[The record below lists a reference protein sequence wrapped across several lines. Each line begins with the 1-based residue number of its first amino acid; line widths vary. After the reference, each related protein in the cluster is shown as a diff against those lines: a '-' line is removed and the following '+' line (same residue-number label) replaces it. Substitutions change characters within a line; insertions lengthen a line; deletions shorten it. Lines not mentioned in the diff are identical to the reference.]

1 MPGIYAVI
9 MKTLKEEAK
18 VKGTEVS
25 IETIQKWNKITLEEG
40 NNFTRLKVRKII
52 GQEYELEKLG
62 SVFKNIKKYEHDNK
76 KELKEM
82 LAEKNCNKYIWI
94 TINPKPEYK
103 LKDFKKLIKK
113 ICLKT
118 CFTSHL
124 AVLEQ
129 RGDTLENMGTG
140 FHSHILFKR
149 NLNYKPTKC
158 ITNLKNSL
166 KKVVGDVNNQHQF
179 NYKVI
184 GSEFAQDKKKYI
196 IGQNKTGD
204 NKDQKQKTDLFW
216 RKKEGIEEYLGD
228 LNIV

>member
-1 MPGIYAVI
+1 
-9 MKTLKEEAK
+9 
-18 VKGTEVS
+18 
-25 IETIQKWNKITLEEG
+25 
-40 NNFTRLKVRKII
+40 
-52 GQEYELEKLG
+52 
-62 SVFKNIKKYEHDNK
+62 
-76 KELKEM
+76 
-82 LAEKNCNKYIWI
+82 
-94 TINPKPEYK
+94 
-103 LKDFKKLIKK
+103 
-113 ICLKT
+113 
-118 CFTSHL
+118 
-124 AVLEQ
+124 VLEQ